1 MTNISNENTMTVDIR
16 LCGNIPRHEMNAL
29 FGAPYPATA
38 LTSHADRLS
47 TTCLA
52 ETNGPTPGPIRSEEV
67 LATTNYSINMLHAV
81 DKQSPL
87 APVLEP
93 PSWAVPARG
102 ESRLEVRVDM
112 LWLCKSITDRFTDVI
127 FFVLGSRFVKPM
139 QFKHPLT

>member
-1 MTNISNENTMTVDIR
+1 MPNISNENTMTVDIR

-52 ETNGPTPGPIRSEEV
+52 ETNGPTPGPIRSDQV
-67 LATTNYSINMLHAV
+67 FATATTNSSNMLFAATV

-102 ESRLEVRVDM
+102 ESRLEVKTNM
-112 LWLCKSITDRFTDVI
+112 T
-127 FFVLGSRFVKPM
+127 VL
-139 QFKHPLT
+139 